1 MFLRKTLSII
11 VFALLTASWQRAL
24 AQSGPSPAQ
33 LGKIITVATF
43 DPTQSQLP
51 EGVALDDEGN
61 IYVGF
66 YPTGQILKIAPS
78 GAQSILAT
86 FDVGSNG
93 GGIVGFALDK
103 ENNLY
108 VCLASFDPAT
118 HGIWKV
124 DQEGNTSL
132 IAKLD
137 PTGFPN
143 DLVFDEKGNLFVSD
157 SYLGAI
163 WKVPKSGAATLWLKD
178 PLLAPIF
185 AYGANGVEFDRGD
198 LFVANTDQAS
208 IVRVRPG
215 DESSS
220 PHAEIFVKSPA
231 LFGADGISFDVRHNV
246 YVTSDYINKLVV
258 VTPGGDIATLA
269 TAKDGLDFPA
279 DTYFAQKNGQRKF
292 LFWTNGGYN
301 FTLPSLQKMDVGIPG
316 ARLP

>member
-1 MFLRKTLSII
+1 MSIRKAVLIV
-11 VFALLTASWQRAL
+11 VFALLTTGWQHAL
-24 AQSGPSPAQ
+24 AESTLESRR
-33 LGKIITVATF
+33 LGKVITVATF
-43 DPTQSQLP
+43 DPAQSQLP

-66 YPTGQILKIAPS
+66 YPTGQILKIAPN
-78 GAQSILAT
+78 GAQSTLAT

-93 GGIVGFALDK
+93 GGIVGFALDE

-108 VCLASFDPAT
+108 VCLASFDAAT

-124 DQEGNTSL
+124 DPKGNTSL
-132 IAKLD
+132 IANLD

-143 DLVFDEKGNLFVSD
+143 ALVFDDNGNLFVTD

-163 WKVPKSGAATLWLKD
+163 WKVSKSGEATLWLKD

-185 AYGANGVEFDRGD
+185 AYGANGIEFDRGD

-208 IVRVRPG
+208 IVRVKLG
-215 DESSS
+215 DDSSS
-220 PHAEIFVKSPA
+220 PHAEIFVQSPA
-231 LFGADGISFDVRHNV
+231 LYGADGISFDVRHNA
-246 YVTSDYINKLVV
+246 YVTSDYINILVKV
-258 VTPGGDIATLA
+258 SPEGDIATLA

-279 DTYFAQKNGQRKF
+279 DTYFGQKHGQRKF

-301 FTLPSLQKMDVGIPG
+301 FSLPSLQKMDVGISG